1 MKSSKF
7 FYFLRVVV
15 HCLTFVSAHLRII
28 HMNDCYTLE
37 NIPSLATA
45 IKTLGK
51 DYPTVFVHSGDFV
64 SPPPKEIMDYG
75 KTMIKILNSLWD
87 VGIMTLGNHE
97 FDISDQEL
105 RLRME
110 ESKYQWISSNLNSF
124 PDSEKSSTSS
134 NHCLSQSMILEIN
147 NVSKLAFIGL
157 VTDDRTIY
165 SEDPSSF
172 ISNPVSTAEKLSK
185 KFRNEPYNL
194 DTIAITHLVKDM
206 DIELAKS
213 GDFLAILGGHEHEV
227 FVNTFNNT
235 PLVKCGVD
243 ANTFCQID
251 IIWNSE
257 TKQPEVK
264 YIVHYASEYIADIE
278 VQKLIDQTFEEIRSS
293 SNAVSLLP
301 PLLFLLS
308 YHSFF
313 TLFLCCVSCVDFQ
326 VI

>member
-1 MKSSKF
+1 
-7 FYFLRVVV
+7 
-15 HCLTFVSAHLRII
+15 
-28 HMNDCYTLE
+28 MNDCYTLE

-45 IKTLGK
+45 IKTLGQ
-51 DYPTVFVHSGDFV
+51 DYPTIFVHSGDFV

-75 KTMIKILNSLWD
+75 KTMINILNSLWD

-97 FDISDQEL
+97 FDISDKEL
-105 RLRME
+105 LLRME
-110 ESKYQWISSNLNSF
+110 ESKYQWISSNVISF
-124 PDSEKSSTSS
+124 PDSETPSS
-134 NHCLSQSMILEIN
+134 HCLSQSMILEIN

-172 ISNPVSTAEKLSK
+172 ISNPVSIAEELSQ
-185 KFRNEPYNL
+185 KFRNEPFNL
-194 DTIAITHLVKDM
+194 ETIAITHLVKDM

-227 FVNTFNNT
+227 FVDTFNNT

-264 YIVHYASEYIADIE
+264 YVVHYASEYVADME

-293 SNAVSLLP
+293 SNAVSNSDCPAFVLLTYRF
-301 PLLFLLS
+301 LLFF
-308 YHSFF
+308 SF
-313 TLFLCCVSCVDFQ
+313 LFPEF
-326 VI
+326 